1 MTEPDRAPVV
11 ATRDLTVRYRR
22 PGKGL
27 RRPEMTVVD
36 AVSLEVRAGRTL
48 GLAGESGSGKTSVA
62 RALMRIVDPA
72 DGTITVAGRDVTR
85 LRGRA
90 LSRFRQHMQMVFQ
103 DPYDSL
109 NPRLTAGASVA
120 EALTA
125 AGVSRPDHTRRTRE
139 LFDRVGLPNTFIDRY
154 PHQLSGGQ
162 RQRVSIARALGV
174 GPQVLVCDEAVSA
187 LDVSVRAQ
195 ILNLLKDLQ
204 DDEGLAY
211 LFISHDMST
220 LRFIADDVAIMYQG
234 RIVELAP
241 SARIFDRP
249 RHPYTR
255 ALIAA
260 IPEPGV
266 GRRGRRTP
274 LQGEPSTF
282 AETACPFAP
291 RCPLATE
298 RCVTERP
305 PLIAIADGHHVAC
318 HHTDRVE
325 PLPIGPE
332 RLGSSRLGSS
342 QLDSSQIKLF
352 TDGDR

>member
-1 MTEPDRAPVV
+1 MTERDSAPVV
-11 ATRDLTVRYRR
+11 STRDLTVRYPRT
-22 PGKGL
+22 GKGF
-27 RRPEMTVVD
+27 RRQEMTAVD
-36 AVSLEVRAGRTL
+36 AVTLEVRAGRTL
-48 GLAGESGSGKTSVA
+48 GLAGESGSGKSSVA

-72 DGTITVAGRDVTR
+72 AGSITVAGRDVTR
-85 LRGRA
+85 LSGQPLR
-90 LSRFRQHMQMVFQ
+90 RFRQHMQMVFQ

-125 AGVSRPDHTRRTRE
+125 AGVSRPDQTRRTRE
-139 LFDRVGLPNTFIDRY
+139 LFDRVGLPTTFIDRF

-204 DDEGLAY
+204 ETDGLAY

-234 RIVELAP
+234 RIVEMGP
-241 SARIFDRP
+241 SAQIFDRP

-274 LQGEPSTF
+274 LAGEPSAF
-282 AETACPFAP
+282 AATACPFAP
-291 RCPLATE
+291 RCPLATD
-298 RCVTERP
+298 RCAEDP
-305 PLIAIADGHHVAC
+305 PALLDVADGHRVAC
-318 HHTDRVE
+318 HHTDQVE
-325 PLPIGPE
+325 PLHIE
-332 RLGSSRLGSS
+332 SR
-342 QLDSSQIKLF
+342 
-352 TDGDR
+352 THGDRS

>member
-1 MTEPDRAPVV
+1 MTPVV
-11 ATRDLTVRYRR
+11 SARDLTVRYRR
-22 PGKGL
+22 TGKGL
-27 RRPEMTVVD
+27 RKQELIAAD
-36 AVSLEVRAGRTL
+36 AVSFDILPGRTL
-48 GLAGESGSGKTSVA
+48 GLAGESGSGKSSVA
-62 RALMRIVDPA
+62 RALMRINDTA
-72 DGTITVAGRDVTR
+72 GGTITVAGRDVTR

-90 LSRFRQHMQMVFQ
+90 LRRFRAHMQMVFQ

-109 NPRLTAGASVA
+109 NPRLTAGESVA

-125 AGVSRPDHTRRTRE
+125 AGVPRPDQTLRTRE
-139 LFDRVGLPNTFIDRY
+139 LFARVGLPTAFTDRY

-162 RQRVSIARALGV
+162 RQRVSIARALAV

-204 DDEGLAY
+204 DDERLAY

-234 RIVELAP
+234 RIVEIGP
-241 SARIFDRP
+241 SEQIFAEP

-260 IPEPGV
+260 IPEPGA

-274 LQGEPSTF
+274 LAGEAS
-282 AETACPFAP
+282 AIADSACPFAP
-291 RCPLATE
+291 RCPLATDL
-298 RCVTERP
+298 CVRERP
-305 PLIAIADGHHVAC
+305 VLIGADHRVAC
-318 HHTDRVE
+318 HHTGTVADRVNA
-325 PLPIGPE
+325 GHMDTVGE
-332 RLGSSRLGSS
+332 RS
-342 QLDSSQIKLF
+342 
-352 TDGDR
+352 